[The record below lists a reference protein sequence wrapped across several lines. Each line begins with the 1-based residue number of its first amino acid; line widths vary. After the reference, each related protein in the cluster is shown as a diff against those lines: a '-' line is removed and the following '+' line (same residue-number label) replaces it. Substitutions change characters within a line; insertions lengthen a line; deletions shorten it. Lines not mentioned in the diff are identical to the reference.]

1 MYRRNI
7 EEHLSA
13 ALADTPVVLLNG
25 ARQTGKSTLVQRL
38 AGALGGRYLTLDDAA
53 TLAGASRDPQGF
65 IEGIGD
71 KVVIDEVQKVPGL
84 FPAIKLQVDRDRRPG
99 RFLLT
104 GSANIFMLPRLA
116 ESLAGRVEVLS
127 LWPLSRGE
135 LLNRRERFIDGLFA
149 PKPPALSKG
158 NSSGNDLPEKILTGG
173 FPEAVARTES
183 HRRQDWFASYIT
195 TILQRD
201 IRDLA
206 HIEGL
211 TDMPRLLSLLA
222 ARSGGLLN
230 MSELSR
236 SSGISHT
243 TLRRYLTLLE
253 TTFLL
258 QPLPAWS
265 TNIGKR
271 LVKSPKAYLIDSGMA
286 AHLTGQTDPKS
297 LRTSSLYGHLL
308 ETFVVMELRKQAAWN
323 ETRVRFH
330 HFRTAAGREVDIV
343 LEDPRGHVVGVE
355 VKASANVQAKDF
367 AGLETLAE
375 AAGRQFR
382 NGVVLYTGDTVVPFG
397 KRFWALPVSALWRM
411 LVG

>member
-1 MYRRNI
+1 MYLRNI
-7 EEHLSA
+7 EEHLNA

-25 ARQTGKSTLVQRL
+25 ARQTGKSTLAQRL
-38 AGALGGRYLTLDDAA
+38 AEALGGRYLTLDDAA

-65 IEGIGD
+65 IQGIGD
-71 KVVIDEVQKVPGL
+71 KVIIDEVQKVPGL

-104 GSANIFMLPRLA
+104 GSANVFMLPRLA
-116 ESLAGRVEVLS
+116 ESLAGRVEVVS

-158 NSSGNDLPEKILTGG
+158 NGSGNDLPEKILAGG

-211 TDMPRLLSLLA
+211 TDMPHLLALLA

-236 SSGISHT
+236 FSGISHT

-297 LRTSSLYGHLL
+297 LRASSLYGHLL

-330 HFRTAAGREVDIV
+330 HFRTAVGREVDIV
-343 LEDPRGHVVGVE
+343 LEDPRGQVVGVE
-355 VKASANVQAKDF
+355 VKASTSVQERDF

-375 AAGRQFR
+375 AAGRQFL

-397 KRFWALPVSALWRM
+397 KRLWAFPVSALWRM
-411 LVG
+411 LAG